1 MTEGIFHQVCASAG
15 TEKLR
20 GRAEGLELRQTS
32 GFEDC
37 RVLSH
42 VAGSPAPL

>member
-1 MTEGIFHQVCASAG
+1 MTEGIFHQVCTSAG

-20 GRAEGLELRQTS
+20 GRTEGLELRQTS
-32 GFEDC
+32 CFYDS

-42 VAGSPAPL
+42 EASSPEPL